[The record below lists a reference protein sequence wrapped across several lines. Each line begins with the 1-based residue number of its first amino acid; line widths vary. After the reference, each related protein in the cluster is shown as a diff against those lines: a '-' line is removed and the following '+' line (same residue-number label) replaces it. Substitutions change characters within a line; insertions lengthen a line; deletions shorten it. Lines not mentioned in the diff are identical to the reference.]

1 MSQSKVNYRRS
12 LRVLRLVTVGVLSI
26 YLLTVYV
33 CVPLLFAWPDIKHQ
47 LDARWQEEFEQSGLR
62 TAGRC
67 KTSSLPRYWR
77 MAWRWRRLHFHFAEA
92 VMKSWLT
99 HPFHESDWQEGPL
112 DPSFQRQY
120 RIQDADRNLTV
131 RRYWSKSRDR
141 GNQRIIMVQP
151 QTGDVWYTEVNS

>member
-1 MSQSKVNYRRS
+1 M
-12 LRVLRLVTVGVLSI
+12 
-26 YLLTVYV
+26 

-47 LDARWQEEFEQSGLR
+47 WTLDGKKEFEQS
-62 TAGRC
+62 AGYE
-67 KTSSLPRYWR
+67 LPDDAKLVLCQDTRGGWHGDGR
-77 MAWRWRRLHFHFAEA
+77 LDLHFHIAEA
-92 VMKSWLT
+92 VIESWLT

-141 GNQRIIMVQP
+141 GNQRIIMV
-151 QTGDVWYTEVNS
+151 